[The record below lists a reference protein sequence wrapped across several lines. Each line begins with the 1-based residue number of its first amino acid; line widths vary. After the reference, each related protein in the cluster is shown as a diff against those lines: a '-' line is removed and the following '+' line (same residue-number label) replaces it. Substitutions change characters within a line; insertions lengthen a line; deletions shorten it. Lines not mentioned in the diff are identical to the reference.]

1 MPRLLT
7 VTHPWS
13 WVVHVI
19 RSAIKG
25 KTQVVTTSYV
35 SPAIKE
41 LNGAAKEAGITVLN
55 EVGVDPGVDHLYAI
69 KVIREVHEKGGK
81 VIDGYSFLA
90 YPNRNSVPFREF
102 YQIPEA
108 QTIIRGSLRYDG
120 NPQLVKALID
130 IGWLDVEAKDWLSPG
145 ITWAQIQQRT
155 TSASSSSER
164 DLLETITST
173 MELLGDP
180 SGYSAMSKHPAI
192 AKPGVVAPYT
202 SEMCDALR
210 EKVEAEGIK
219 LVERVISRER
229 PSLLSQA
236 SAERRPK

>member
-164 DLLETITST
+164 DLLVRVDECCSFRSSEERNSVIAGLRWIGLFSDAPAPVQGN
-173 MELLGDP
+173 LLDTV
-180 SGYSAMSKHPAI
+180 SAHLDKVC
-192 AKPGVVAPYT
+192 KFRPG
-202 SEMCDALR
+202 
-210 EKVEAEGIK
+210 
-219 LVERVISRER
+219 
-229 PSLLSQA
+229 
-236 SAERRPK
+236 